1 MAING
6 ATPAASRTPATTP
19 MMQTVDQERIARR
32 DPEERG
38 NDVESRQAEAVG
50 ASPLLA
56 RSVSWRAGRM
66 PSLPNSP
73 SSCTTIDENAHT

>member
-1 MAING
+1 MING

-19 MMQTVDQERIARR
+19 MMQTADMNASL
-32 DPEERG
+32 
-38 NDVESRQAEAVG
+38 VEIQKSVG
-50 ASPLLA
+50 TTWNLA
-56 RSVSWRAGRM
+56 RPRPSAPVHSRAACMKSRAGRM